1 MSLNCLIIDDEPF
14 ARKLLL
20 DFCSRVPNLEV
31 KGDFSNGV
39 EALQYLNTQAVDF
52 IFLDIKMPGI
62 TGIEM
67 LNSLRNAP
75 KVVFTTAFSEYAI
88 DGFELDAVDYL
99 LKPFD
104 FPRFLKSV
112 NKVQTALQPKS
123 IDLSQKTE
131 SDFLFVKDGR
141 ELVKLKLNQI
151 LYVKGQKDY
160 VMFMLSDK
168 KVMSLMNMKNLEE
181 ELKGKQ
187 FVRIHQSFII
197 NAQHIESI
205 SNDRVKIGEEFLP
218 ISQSY
223 KLSFRSFI
231 EQIQ

>member
-1 MSLNCLIIDDEPF
+1 MSLTCLIIDDEPF

-31 KGDFSNGV
+31 MGDFSNGV

-75 KVVFTTAFSEYAI
+75 KAVFTTAFSEYAI

-112 NKVQTALQPKS
+112 NKVQAALQPKP
-123 IDLSQKTE
+123 IDLPQATE

-141 ELVKLKLNQI
+141 ELVKLKFNQI

-160 VMFMLSDK
+160 VMFMLDDK
-168 KVMSLMNMKNLEE
+168 KVMSLMNMKDLEE

-205 SNDRVKIGEEFLP
+205 SNDRVKVGEEFLP

-231 EQIQ
+231 EQLQ

>member
-1 MSLNCLIIDDEPF
+1 MSLTCLIIDDEPF

-104 FPRFLKSV
+104 FLRFLKSV
-112 NKVQTALQPKS
+112 NKVQAALQPKS
-123 IDLSQKTE
+123 IDLSQASE

-141 ELVKLKLNQI
+141 ELVKLKLNEI

-160 VMFMLSDK
+160 VMFMLRDK
-168 KVMSLMNMKNLEE
+168 KVMSLMNMKDLEE

-205 SNDRVKIGEEFLP
+205 SNDRVKVGEEFLP

-231 EQIQ
+231 EKFQ

>member
-1 MSLNCLIIDDEPF
+1 MSLTCLIIDDEPF

-112 NKVQTALQPKS
+112 NKVQTALQPKP
-123 IDLSQKTE
+123 IDLPQATE

-223 KLSFRSFI
+223 KLRFRSFI
-231 EQIQ
+231 EQLQ

>member
-1 MSLNCLIIDDEPF
+1 MSLTCLIIDDEPF

-123 IDLSQKTE
+123 IDLFQATE

-160 VMFMLSDK
+160 VMFMLDDK
-168 KVMSLMNMKNLEE
+168 KVMSLMNMKDLEE

-205 SNDRVKIGEEFLP
+205 SNDRVKVGEEFLP

-231 EQIQ
+231 EKFQ

>member
-1 MSLNCLIIDDEPF
+1 MSLTCLIIDDEPF

-31 KGDFSNGV
+31 MGDFSNGV

-104 FPRFLKSV
+104 FLRFLKSV
-112 NKVQTALQPKS
+112 NKVQAALQPKS
-123 IDLSQKTE
+123 IDLSQASE

-141 ELVKLKLNQI
+141 ELVKLKLNEI

-160 VMFMLSDK
+160 VMFMLRDK
-168 KVMSLMNMKNLEE
+168 KVMSLMNMKDLEE

-205 SNDRVKIGEEFLP
+205 SNDRVKVGEEVLP

-231 EQIQ
+231 EKFQ

>member
-1 MSLNCLIIDDEPF
+1 MSLTCLIIDDEPF

-31 KGDFSNGV
+31 MGDFSNGV

-99 LKPFD
+99 LAPF
-104 FPRFLKSV
+104 
-112 NKVQTALQPKS
+112 
-123 IDLSQKTE
+123 
-131 SDFLFVKDGR
+131 
-141 ELVKLKLNQI
+141 
-151 LYVKGQKDY
+151 
-160 VMFMLSDK
+160 
-168 KVMSLMNMKNLEE
+168 
-181 ELKGKQ
+181 
-187 FVRIHQSFII
+187 
-197 NAQHIESI
+197 
-205 SNDRVKIGEEFLP
+205 
-218 ISQSY
+218 
-223 KLSFRSFI
+223 
-231 EQIQ
+231 

>member
-1 MSLNCLIIDDEPF
+1 MSLTCLIIDDEPF

-31 KGDFSNGV
+31 MGDFSNGV

-104 FPRFLKSV
+104 FLRFLKSV
-112 NKVQTALQPKS
+112 NKVQAALQPKS
-123 IDLSQKTE
+123 IDLSQASE

-141 ELVKLKLNQI
+141 ELVKLKLNEI

-160 VMFMLSDK
+160 VMFMLRDK
-168 KVMSLMNMKNLEE
+168 KVMSLMNMKDWEE
-181 ELKGKQ
+181 KLKGKQ

-205 SNDRVKIGEEFLP
+205 SNDRVKVGEEFLP

-231 EQIQ
+231 EKFQ